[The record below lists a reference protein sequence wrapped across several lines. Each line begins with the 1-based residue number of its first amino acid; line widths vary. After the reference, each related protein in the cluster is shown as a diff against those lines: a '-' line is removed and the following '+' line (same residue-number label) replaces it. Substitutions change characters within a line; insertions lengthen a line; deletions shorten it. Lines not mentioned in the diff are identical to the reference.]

1 MNRLKSLFLKFR
13 IVSRFNGGIF
23 GKKNNCPH
31 CYIFLAADYGNLG
44 DVAITYAQKKYLKK
58 IYPNHEV
65 VEVAA
70 GKTLSYLRSIAKNIG
85 KDDIV
90 TVVGGGNMGDMY
102 GDLEL
107 LRLMAVNTFKK
118 NKVILFPQTIDYSDS
133 KEARW
138 LLKKSRKIY
147 SSHPNLIMMAR
158 EEISFKRMKELYPSV
173 NVILT
178 PDIVMTLNERRESTG
193 REDILTLCL
202 RKDKEK
208 ADNTN
213 LLQSILNN
221 LKEYNLN
228 IEKYD
233 THIGGNRY
241 SEEEKYDE
249 LEKIWA
255 QFRRSRLVITDRL
268 HGMIFA
274 YITGTPAIILP
285 NSNFKI
291 KGCYKWIKN
300 CENILFIENEKDL
313 NFPLTLDTSKY
324 TNLEIQFPYIIS
336 K

>member
-23 GKKNNCPH
+23 GKKNSCPH

-44 DVAITYAQKKYLKK
+44 DVAITYAQRQYLKN

-107 LRLMAVNTFKK
+107 LRLMVVDTFKK

-133 KEARW
+133 EEGKW

-158 EEISFKRMKELYPSV
+158 EEISFKRMKELYPSL

-178 PDIVMTLNERRESTG
+178 PDIVMTLNERKDSTRREN
-193 REDILTLCL
+193 ILTLCL

-208 ADNTN
+208 ADNTV

-221 LKEYNLN
+221 LNKYNLT
-228 IEKYD
+228 IENYD
-233 THIGGNRY
+233 THIGGTRY
-241 SEEEKYDE
+241 SEEEKYGE

-255 QFRRSRLVITDRL
+255 QFRKSRLIITDRL

-291 KGCYKWIKN
+291 KGCYEWIKD
-300 CENILFIENEKDL
+300 CGNIQFIENENDL
-313 NFPLTLDTSKY
+313 NFHFNTNESQTL
-324 TNLEIQFPYIIS
+324 NLEKVFS
-336 K
+336 SLT